1 MSDRLNTH
9 YFIPD
14 TQAVFCISGHV
25 VSVRTACPPSFGG
38 KISQNKNKPEQVK
51 KKKKRNTNSPVKKL
65 VVIAQLPIISRYR
78 TQSTAVT
85 IADRDFQKSKNTSR
99 TTFRDIA
106 EGVFCEEFVV
116 LVLILLVITGVYEF
130 RHCLFLDVVF
140 VIVVVASSDLR
151 RAVENKQ
158 CSCTDRTLIIQ
169 WY

>member
-51 KKKKRNTNSPVKKL
+51 KKKRETHEQPSEKTSRHCAASHHFPISYTEHCRDHCG
-65 VVIAQLPIISRYR
+65 QRLP
-78 TQSTAVT
+78 
-85 IADRDFQKSKNTSR
+85 KSKNTSR